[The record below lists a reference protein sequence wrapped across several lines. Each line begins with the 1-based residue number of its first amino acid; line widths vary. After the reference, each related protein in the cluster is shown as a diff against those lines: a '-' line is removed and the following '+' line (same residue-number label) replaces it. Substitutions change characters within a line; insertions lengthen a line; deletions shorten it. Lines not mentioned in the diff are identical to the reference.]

1 MESATDRLI
10 RYLQD
15 THALEM
21 GALQAMD
28 TPVTTTL
35 SDGTLDLVRN
45 YRIQS
50 QLQAD
55 AIRDRLTDLG
65 SAPSKIKTVVNGIV
79 GAVSEWI
86 NIGHDADDRRVMS
99 AIRYYGIAQTKAAC
113 YEALTAYANAADD
126 TATLQLA
133 QGHQASEFAVA
144 DRLFELI
151 PKAAVEANPLTPPSQ
166 QPLTMAGGDQ

>member
-1 MESATDRLI
+1 MESATDRLV

-15 THALEM
+15 IHAFEI
-21 GALQAMD
+21 GALQAME

-45 YRIQS
+45 YRIQT

-55 AIRDRLTDLG
+55 AIRDRLAELD
-65 SAPSKIKTVVNGIV
+65 SAPSKIKTVVNGIM
-79 GAVSEWI
+79 GAVSDWL
-86 NIGHDADDRRVMS
+86 NIAHDPDDRRVMS

-126 TATLQLA
+126 TATLALA
-133 QGHQASEFAVA
+133 QNHQASEFAVA

-151 PKAAVEANPLTPPSQ
+151 PRVATDANSLLASTGQ
-166 QPLTMAGGDQ
+166 GQ